1 MKLTDPQ
8 ILDLNKRENLTRLYE
23 MMDEAKVKQYLL
35 DHPRF
40 LVRNPELL
48 SHIELKYGEQET
60 FSLVERQVKTL
71 RDKNSQ
77 LQGQQIEMLQTAHAN
92 EELLEMCNRFM
103 FELLECSDLNSLSSR
118 IVTDLKKMF
127 DLDGV
132 ALVLVGD
139 YDVGAPAQIFSSTE
153 EISQLLDCHFP
164 DNQPLCGRLG
174 QAPKLALFGELSY
187 NFQSCA
193 LVPMGKGCEN
203 GLLALASKDIA
214 RFDPEM
220 GTLFIELIANY
231 VSALVKPYERK

>member
-1 MKLTDPQ
+1 MKLSHPQ
-8 ILDLNKRENLTRLYE
+8 ILDINKRENLARLYE

-35 DHPRF
+35 DNPRF
-40 LVRNPELL
+40 LVKNPELL

-92 EELLEMCNRFM
+92 EELLGMCNSFM
-103 FELLECSDLNSLSSR
+103 FDLLECDDLTTLCSR
-118 IVTDLKKMF
+118 IINDLKKMF
-127 DLDGV
+127 ELDGV
-132 ALVLVGD
+132 ALLLVGD
-139 YDVGAPAQIFSSTE
+139 YEACAPAQVFNTTE
-153 EISQLLDCHFP
+153 EISDLLDCHFP

-187 NFQSCA
+187 NYQSCA
-193 LVPMGKGCEN
+193 LVPMGKSCEG
-203 GLLALASKDIA
+203 GLLALASKDVS

-220 GTLFIELIANY
+220 GTLFIELIANF
-231 VSALVKPYERK
+231 VSALVKPYERR